1 MQFEAAKVASE
12 QRATTSLGDLDKD
25 ALRDKKESVRLA
37 GNRTFT
43 LQDSVW
49 AETRPLDGIA
59 VVKVKAYSPA
69 YFALV
74 QNLPELAPLFAIG
87 ERVRVIG
94 RHTAIEVAPDGLTQL
109 DAAALAAVVKNW

>member
-12 QRATTSLGDLDKD
+12 QRAATSLGDLDKD
-25 ALRDKKESVRLA
+25 ALRDNGRSVRLA

-43 LQDSVW
+43 LHDSVW
-49 AETRPLDGIA
+49 AESRPLDGRA
-59 VVKVKAYSPA
+59 VIKVKAFSPA

-74 QNLPELAPLFAIG
+74 QDLPELAPLFAVG

-94 RHTAIEVAPDGLTQL
+94 RHTAIEVGPDGLSDL
-109 DAAALAAVVKNW
+109 DGAALAAVVKNW

>member
-1 MQFEAAKVASE
+1 
-12 QRATTSLGDLDKD
+12 
-25 ALRDKKESVRLA
+25 
-37 GNRTFT
+37 
-43 LQDSVW
+43 
-49 AETRPLDGIA
+49 
-59 VVKVKAYSPA
+59 VKVKAYSPA